1 MLNKRGITIKIVPV
15 LILCFFILG
24 CSLNLRNKYGLDKEN
39 PTAVEIWH
47 YYNGVQKIE
56 FDKMVEEFNK
66 TVGKKEGI
74 IVEAFSQGS
83 INELTD
89 KVIDTSNEKIGAG
102 KMPEAFTA
110 YPDTAYKLE
119 QLGLLSDYNQ
129 YLSKSEMSN
138 YIDNYIEEG
147 KITSNDKLT
156 IFPIAKST
164 EVLMVNKTDWDMF
177 AKETNAD
184 INKFQTWEGIAEL
197 AKQYY
202 EWSDSKTEIKDDGKA
217 FFGRDAMANYMM
229 VGSKELGE
237 EIFKIEDGKVN
248 VNLNEKVMRKL
259 WDNFYVPYI
268 NGYYGA
274 YGRFRSDDTK
284 TGDIIAF
291 VGSTPGAEYFPSSV
305 IKNDE
310 TSYPI
315 DCMVLPIP
323 KFENYKGYM
332 PEQGAGI
339 VLTKSDRKHEY
350 AVTEFLKW
358 FTDVER
364 NTEFSIKSGYLPVK
378 KDANN
383 IDFIKSKIAKNNDL
397 DISQKLQDAIF
408 TSIDQENSNEFYFVK
423 AFNGSNKARDILEKA
438 MLDKAKLDRDEI
450 QKQLNNG
457 ISKKELINKYDTD
470 ENFKKWFEKL
480 KNDINNAM

>member
-1 MLNKRGITIKIVPV
+1 
-15 LILCFFILG
+15 
-24 CSLNLRNKYGLDKEN
+24 
-39 PTAVEIWH
+39 
-47 YYNGVQKIE
+47 
-56 FDKMVEEFNK
+56 
-66 TVGKKEGI
+66 
-74 IVEAFSQGS
+74 
-83 INELTD
+83 
-89 KVIDTSNEKIGAG
+89 
-102 KMPEAFTA
+102 
-110 YPDTAYKLE
+110 
-119 QLGLLSDYNQ
+119 
-129 YLSKSEMSN
+129 
-138 YIDNYIEEG
+138 
-147 KITSNDKLT
+147 
-156 IFPIAKST
+156 
-164 EVLMVNKTDWDMF
+164 
-177 AKETNAD
+177 
-184 INKFQTWEGIAEL
+184 
-197 AKQYY
+197 
-202 EWSDSKTEIKDDGKA
+202 
-217 FFGRDAMANYMM
+217 MANYMM

-259 WDNFYVPYI
+259 WDDFYVPYI
-268 NGYYGA
+268 NGHYGA

-383 IDFIKSKIAKNNDL
+383 INFIKSKIAKNNDL

-408 TSIDQENSNEFYFVK
+408 TAIDQENSNEFYFVK

-438 MLDKAKLDRDEI
+438 MLDKAKLDREEI

-457 ISKKELINKYDTD
+457 ISKKDLINKYDTD
-470 ENFKKWFEKL
+470 ENFKRWLEKF